1 MSSTEDQRSGDTN
14 TIARPPL
21 PLYQWLVAFS
31 AGMGVFLVGLDIAVN
46 VALPTITTH
55 FQTDVR
61 TIQWIIVSF
70 VATRAGLAVAAGS
83 FGDLYGFRRVF
94 LAGVVLY
101 TVSVTA
107 ISFSPNLASVFG
119 LRVLQGIGA
128 GCLYAVAPAIAGATF
143 ATGQRGRATGV
154 VTAGY
159 AMGTMA
165 GTLGTGFLVGIFGWE
180 AAFLGRVPFGI
191 IAIVLGWVVL
201 KDNATGTE
209 PRSFDIAGAASLI
222 ASIVAFVLAL
232 HLGGRTGWTSQPV
245 VGALAAAPVFLGA
258 FVYFEFSARRPVM
271 DLHLLRVR
279 NFLAAC
285 LSMFFV
291 HLGGFVIWFIFPFY
305 VAEGLGRGPLSL
317 GILMAIM
324 AAAMSMAAPIAGW
337 LSERAQ
343 PRYVALTG
351 ALMVALGLV
360 WMGTLDGSSS
370 LKDVGLGMA
379 VAGSGLGLHQAAAYA
394 MALKALPP
402 ARFGT
407 GSGGLSLSQAM
418 GSVISVA
425 VGGLLFTLRTD
436 HHTSVLTAQGL
447 PTQGMELEALVLA
460 FREVF
465 RLGVVLVA
473 VGLAVLVLTIGAPTD
488 PQEGPQER
496 SEA

>member
-1 MSSTEDQRSGDTN
+1 M
-14 TIARPPL
+14 
-21 PLYQWLVAFS
+21 
-31 AGMGVFLVGLDIAVN
+31 FLVGLDIAVN
-46 VALPTITTH
+46 VAFPTITTH
-55 FQTDVR
+55 FQTDVQ

-83 FGDLYGFRRVF
+83 FGDLYDFRRVF
-94 LAGVVLY
+94 LVGVLLY
-101 TVSVTA
+101 TVAVTA
-107 ISFSPNLASVFG
+107 ISFSPSLASVFG

-128 GCLYAVAPAIAGATF
+128 GSLYAVAPAIAARAF
-143 ATGQRGRATGV
+143 ATGQRGRAMGV

-159 AMGTMA
+159 ALGTMA
-165 GTLGTGFLVGIFGWE
+165 GTLGAGFLVGIFGWE

-191 IAIVLGWVVL
+191 IAIVLGWAIL
-201 KDNATGTE
+201 KNEPAGTE
-209 PRSFDIAGAASLI
+209 PRSFDIAGAASLV

-232 HLGGRTGWTSQPV
+232 HLGGRTGWTSPLV
-245 VGALAAAPVFLGA
+245 VGALAASPVFLGA
-258 FVYFEFSARRPVM
+258 FVYFEFNARRPVM

-324 AAAMSMAAPIAGW
+324 AAAMSLAAPIAGL

-343 PRYVALTG
+343 PKYVALAG
-351 ALMVALGLV
+351 ALMVALGLL
-360 WMGTLDGSSS
+360 WMGTLDVSSS
-370 LKDVGLGMA
+370 LKAVGLGMA
-379 VAGSGLGLHQAAAYA
+379 IAGSGLGLHQAAAYA

-418 GSVISVA
+418 GSVVSVA

-447 PTQGMELEALVLA
+447 PAAGVRLEALVLA
-460 FREVF
+460 FREIF
-465 RLGVVLVA
+465 RLGAVLAA
-473 VGLAVLVLTIGAPTD
+473 VGLAVLMVTAGAPTD
-488 PQEGPQER
+488 PYEEPEER